1 MARYLV
7 LFSFLFVTLYSTTT
21 YCQNRY
27 SQTDSVKMTGMLYND
42 KDEVKGSVINIYK
55 NNDLIKVVKVAKSN
69 RFRTNLPL
77 NSFLTI
83 EITAP
88 DYHTKRFIFNTTV
101 PDDIKKIPDFEF
113 DMDIFS
119 RQEMSNVNT
128 SLLDFPV
135 GLVDYNARKKK
146 FIRNVEYTRK
156 MKTRYLKLL
165 EESIM
170 TERATE

>member
-1 MARYLV
+1 MNRYLI
-7 LFSFLFVTLYSTTT
+7 LFSILFVSIQSTVTG
-21 YCQNRY
+21 QSRFDAP
-27 SQTDSVKMTGMLYND
+27 DSVEMTGMIFND
-42 KDEVKGSVINIYK
+42 DNQVRDSKINIYQK
-55 NNDLIKVVKVAKSN
+55 NDLIKVVETSRSN
-69 RFRTNLPL
+69 RFRTNLPI

-88 DYHTKRFIFNTTV
+88 DYHTKRFIFDTTLPEDV
-101 PDDIKKIPDFEF
+101 KKAPDFEF

-119 RQEMSNVNT
+119 KEEMSNVNT

-135 GLVDYNARKKK
+135 GLVDYNPRKKK
-146 FIRNVEYTRK
+146 FMRNVEYTKK
-156 MKTRYLKLL
+156 MKARYMKLL